1 MEAKVMAASG
11 ADELGANKLGELYIR
26 GPTIAR
32 GYLAR
37 PELTPKVFLSDG
49 WLKTGDFGFYD
60 DQHRV
65 YVRDRIQ
72 VSTIRVH
79 HPRASMTD

>member
-1 MEAKVMAASG
+1 MTAFG
-11 ADELGANKLGELYIR
+11 ADELGANELGELYIR
-26 GPTIAR
+26 GPTVTR
-32 GYLAR
+32 GYLNR
-37 PELTPKVFLSDG
+37 PELTPRVFLSDG

-72 VSTIRVH
+72 VSTFPVQ
-79 HPRASMTD
+79 HPRTSRTD